1 MMLDEPH
8 ADALAMKLA
17 SVAIEAERLLRGL
30 ERAITGRRMKQDGT
44 LTTDADLAAERLII
58 SRIRQDWADV
68 PVVAEETANAES
80 PSDTFFLVDPLDGTG
95 DFVHGTGEYSVN
107 HRARPGRPA
116 GGGGRFG
123 AGHGP
128 DLDRRRNG
136 PRGFAFRRRRH
147 RMAGCQDLERDL
159 VSRRHGDEATEV
171 CLVPLDRHSTDGL
184 LPP

>member
-107 HRARPGRPA
+107 IALVGTAGRWQ
-116 GGGGRFG
+116 RS
-123 AGHGP
+123 
-128 DLDRRRNG
+128 
-136 PRGFAFRRRRH
+136 FRRRPW
-147 RMAGCQDLERDL
+147 AGSGSPAKRREGSLSDGGDIVWRDA
-159 VSRRHGDEATEV
+159 RTPAGPGRT
-171 CLVPLDRHSTDGL
+171 
-184 LPP
+184 